1 MSLALKI
8 VRLLFRVGDRS
19 LILSENRLM
28 PPGKNLRVA
37 LRRSMDT
44 STVVMMV
51 AAVIALAVIY
61 FKSPEVANKGL
72 NATGSLM
79 LEIAPRMIAAFT
91 LAGLFQAVVPE
102 DVILRWMGHGSGFR
116 GILIGMS
123 LGGITPGGPMTH
135 FPVIASL
142 FKMGVGIGPLV
153 AYLSAWSLF
162 GLQRVIMWGNSV
174 LGRQGGSHQNC
185 REPFVSASCRLVVRV
200 GLGQTARLNR
210 VDESPR
216 VL

>member
-1 MSLALKI
+1 
-8 VRLLFRVGDRS
+8 
-19 LILSENRLM
+19 
-28 PPGKNLRVA
+28 
-37 LRRSMDT
+37 MDT

-51 AAVIALAVIY
+51 AAGVALAVVY
-61 FKSPEVANKGL
+61 FKSPEAANRGL

-79 LEIAPRMIAAFT
+79 LEITPRMIAAFT
-91 LAGLFQAVVPE
+91 LAGLFQALVPQE
-102 DVILRWMGHGSGFR
+102 VIVAWMGHGSGFK

-162 GLQRVIMWGNSV
+162 GLQRVIMWEIPF
-174 LGRQGGSHQNC
+174 LGPKVVALRIA
-185 REPFVSASCRLVVRV
+185 VSFLFPLVAGWLCELVWDKLHV
-200 GLGQTARLNR
+200 
-210 VDESPR
+210 
-216 VL
+216 

>member
-1 MSLALKI
+1 
-8 VRLLFRVGDRS
+8 
-19 LILSENRLM
+19 
-28 PPGKNLRVA
+28 
-37 LRRSMDT
+37 MDT

-61 FKSPEVANKGL
+61 FKSPEAANKGL

-162 GLQRVIMWGNSV
+162 GLQRVIMWEIPF
-174 LGRQGGSHQNC
+174 LGAKVVAIRIA
-185 REPFVSASCRLVVRV
+185 VSLLFPLVAGWLCELVWDKLRV
-200 GLGQTARLNR
+200 
-210 VDESPR
+210 
-216 VL
+216 